1 MDPYEQQA
9 YHEMLLWQKKMQ
21 RRTGLVGMLSSGA
34 QKRINNMIPEQ
45 VHAAFTTA
53 FKGLVQSVL
62 TGAGFISGK
71 PLGIGSLQE
80 REAHVAIAIKRYK
93 NAAAAE
99 GALTGAGG
107 ILLGL
112 ADLPLWLTIKL
123 KMLFDIAGQY
133 GFDVRHFRERIFIL
147 YVLQLAFSSRAHR
160 RHIYSLV
167 ANWQTYSQSLPED
180 ARSFDW
186 RTFQQEYRDYLDIA
200 KLLQLVPG
208 IGAVV
213 GFVVNQRLTDK
224 LGNTAMNAFRMRWFT
239 QIQGVVQSAKS

>member
-1 MDPYEQQA
+1 MNPYEQQA
-9 YHEMLLWQKKMQ
+9 YHEMRLWQQRMQ
-21 RRTGLVGMLSSGA
+21 RRPTIVGMLSSGA
-34 QKRINNMIPEQ
+34 QKRINKLIPEK
-45 VHAAFTTA
+45 VHAAITTA
-53 FKGLVQSVL
+53 FKGLVQGVL
-62 TGAGFISGK
+62 SGAGFISGK
-71 PLGIGSLQE
+71 PLGAGSLQE

-133 GFDVRHFRERIFIL
+133 GFDVRQLRERVFIL
-147 YVLQLAFSSRAHR
+147 YVLQLAFSGRAHR

-167 ANWQTYSQSLPED
+167 ANWDAYSQSLPED
-180 ARSFDW
+180 ASALDW
-186 RTFQQEYRDYLDIA
+186 RKFQQEYRDYLDIA

-208 IGAVV
+208 VGAVV

-224 LGNTAMNAFRMRWFT
+224 LGDTARNAFRMRWFAMA
-239 QIQGVVQSAKS
+239 QGQALPAKS